1 METVNDLNM
10 EIDCDLRDMPITI
23 DLGEKG
29 DKGEKGEKGEVDY
42 DKVQAY
48 IKARVELIF
57 GSEKERITRMEKEL
71 QEKVKLQNWSVEA

>member
-48 IKARVELIF
+48 IKARV
-57 GSEKERITRMEKEL
+57 
-71 QEKVKLQNWSVEA
+71 

>member
-1 METVNDLNM
+1 MENVNDLNM

-29 DKGEKGEKGEVDY
+29 EKGEKGEVNY

>member
-1 METVNDLNM
+1 MENVNDLNM

-23 DLGEKG
+23 DLGE
-29 DKGEKGEKGEVDY
+29 KGEKGEKGEVDY

-71 QEKVKLQNWSVEA
+71 QEKVKLQNWSVL

>member
-23 DLGEKG
+23 DLGE
-29 DKGEKGEKGEVDY
+29 KGEKGEKGEVDY

>member
-1 METVNDLNM
+1 MENVNDLNM

-23 DLGEKG
+23 DLGE
-29 DKGEKGEKGEVDY
+29 KGEKGEKGEVDY

-71 QEKVKLQNWSVEA
+71 QEKVKLQDWSVEA

>member
-23 DLGEKG
+23 DL
-29 DKGEKGEKGEVDY
+29 GEKGEKGEVDY

>member
-1 METVNDLNM
+1 MENINDLNM

-23 DLGEKG
+23 DLGE
-29 DKGEKGEKGEVDY
+29 KGEKGEKGEVDY

>member
-1 METVNDLNM
+1 MENVNDLNM

-23 DLGEKG
+23 DLGE
-29 DKGEKGEKGEVDY
+29 KGEKGEKGEVDY